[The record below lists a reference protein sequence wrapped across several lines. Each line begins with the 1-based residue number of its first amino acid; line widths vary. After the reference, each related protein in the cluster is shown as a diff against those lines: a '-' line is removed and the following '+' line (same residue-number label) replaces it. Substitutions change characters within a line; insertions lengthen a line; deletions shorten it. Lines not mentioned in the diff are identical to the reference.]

1 MQPRLLAGAVPSCL
15 LIPLLAACGL
25 DSQQAPQVQLSVVV
39 DGSGMGAFDND
50 LGYHIE
56 ITTMRVAFDNVEFTT
71 GGEMHAS
78 LLHRVGGALQE
89 LVIPTAYAH
98 PGHYAGGEI
107 AGEMDGR
114 FVVDWLADGTEVGT
128 ATMLATRY
136 NGANF
141 VFTRATANDVP
152 AGDPLLGHTMQ
163 LAGTAT
169 RDGAT
174 WSFHGF
180 IDEEEG
186 KRVIGLPIGDDL
198 EAGAETPHFDVDG
211 DTDVA
216 LGLQML
222 MVDPFEPDTAFDKLD
237 FAELDGDGDGDVEL
251 VVGEAANNLILRQL
265 QVHDQYA
272 VSIR

>member
-1 MQPRLLAGAVPSCL
+1 VPTL
-15 LIPLLAACGL
+15 VAALLAACGL
-25 DSQQAPQVQLSVVV
+25 DSQQAPQVQLPVVV
-39 DGSGMGAFDND
+39 DSSGMGAFDND

-78 LLHRVGGALQE
+78 LLRRVGGALQE

-128 ATMLATRY
+128 ATMLGTRY

-152 AGDPLLGHTMQ
+152 QDDPLLGHTMQ
-163 LAGTAT
+163 LAGSAS
-169 RDGAT
+169 RDGQS

-180 IDEEEG
+180 VDEEEG
-186 KRVIGLPIGDDL
+186 KRVIGLPIGEDI
-198 EAGAETPHFDVDG
+198 EAGSATPYVDA
-211 DTDVA
+211 DTDA
-216 LGLQML
+216 TLGLQML
-222 MVDPFEPDTAFDKLD
+222 LVDPFEPDTAFDKLD
-237 FAELDGDGDGDVEL
+237 FVELDGDGDGDVEL
-251 VVGEAANNLILRQL
+251 VVGEAANNLVLRQL

-272 VSIR
+272 VTIR